1 MPGLAIRARGVVQ
14 GVGFRPTIWHLARRF
29 GLTGEV
35 WNDGEGVMIHAFGNA
50 EALQAFVA
58 QIPRELPPL
67 AKLDALEC
75 AELAE
80 ADHAEF
86 RIVASRRDGIATPI
100 AADAATCPDCL
111 AEIADPN
118 NRRYRYPFANCT
130 HCGPRLS
137 IVRAVPYDRA
147 NTSMAAFAMCPDC
160 QREYDDPADRRFHA
174 QANCCPV
181 CGPRLWL
188 ADAQGD
194 IVSTRRLETQRNA
207 SAKQSS
213 LFSPLEKLPEGHK
226 GDGAGFIRTISP
238 NPSFAKREA
247 NSRELHVTAA
257 ARDLETAAAA
267 ADTIGQTAELI
278 RQGRIVAIKGL
289 GGFHLA
295 CDATNA
301 QAVDL
306 LRQRKRRYAKPF
318 ALMARDLAMLSR
330 FAVAAPTETQALQDK
345 AAPIVLLRAAGEP
358 LAAGVAPGDDKL
370 GFMLPY
376 TPLHTLLM
384 TELDNPIVL
393 TSGNVSDEPQ
403 CTDNDE
409 ALQKLLG
416 IADYFLLHQRDIVN
430 RLDDSVARLMDGEIR
445 LLRRARGYAPQAL
458 PLPPGFEPAANVL
471 AMGGELKNSFCLLK
485 NGQAVFGQHVGDL
498 ENAAVQADYRHAIA
512 LYRDLHGF
520 RLELLTRPAHTAR
533 FGPIEGRSTAD
544 CDKPSLNALNG
555 ADGTPLS
562 NRPGLIVAV
571 DRHPGYLSTQYGQSL
586 AAAEG
591 LACLSVQHHHA
602 HLAACLA
609 EHGVA
614 LGAPPVLA
622 AIFDGLGMGENGEL
636 WGGEFLLGDYRGF
649 TRLAHFQPIALPGG
663 SQAMREPWRNAYAQ
677 LRQYFDWGAL
687 QTEYGEL
694 PLFKRL
700 ANKPLTTLETMIAKN
715 LNAPPC
721 SSVGRWFDAF
731 AAALDLHA
739 ERADYEGQAA
749 IALENL
755 AAPAFAGE
763 TAYPQAWQ
771 VSEMEG
777 KQVLTWRGLWQAV
790 LTDLANGT
798 DTAVIA
804 ARIHHSL
811 IAASIE
817 TLLQLGRE
825 TGAER
830 VVLSGGVFQNRL
842 LLEGVAQGLRR
853 HGKTVLLPQRYP
865 ANDGGLALGQA
876 LIAAAAGI
884 S

>member
-1 MPGLAIRARGVVQ
+1 MAGKAIRARGVVQ
-14 GVGFRPTIWHLARRF
+14 GVGFRPAMWHLARRC

-35 WNDGEGVMIHAFGNA
+35 WNDGEGVMIHAFGSA
-50 EALQAFVA
+50 DALERFIAR
-58 QIPRELPPL
+58 IPCELPPL
-67 AKLDALEC
+67 ARLDGLEC
-75 AELAE
+75 LDLNQAAP
-80 ADHAEF
+80 DEF
-86 RIVASRRDGIATPI
+86 RIVASRPDGIATPI
-100 AADAATCPDCL
+100 AADAATCPECL
-111 AEIADPN
+111 ADIADPT
-118 NRRYRYPFANCT
+118 NRRYRYPFTNCT

-137 IVRAVPYDRA
+137 IVRAVPFDRA

-181 CGPRLWL
+181 CGPSLWL
-188 ADAQGD
+188 EAAEDSSEPALGATGSQTRMVPFAPSISKAAGENPRAQ
-194 IVSTRRLETQRNA
+194 VKPLMLRPAQHQRLDLKA
-207 SAKQSS
+207 LAPDVGSM
-213 LFSPLEKLPEGHK
+213 
-226 GDGAGFIRTISP
+226 DDVIRQ
-238 NPSFAKREA
+238 A
-247 NSRELHVTAA
+247 
-257 ARDLETAAAA
+257 
-267 ADTIGQTAELI
+267 AELI

-301 QAVDL
+301 AAVDS

-318 ALMARDLAMLSR
+318 ALMARDLAMVHR
-330 FAVAAPTETQALQDK
+330 FAAADAAENLALQDR
-345 AAPIVLLRAAGEP
+345 AAPIVLLRARGEALAG
-358 LAAGVAPGDDKL
+358 GVAPGDAKL

-384 TELDNPIVL
+384 QELDNPIVL

-403 CTDNDE
+403 CIDNDD
-409 ALQKLLG
+409 ARQKLAG
-416 IADYFLLHQRDIVN
+416 IADFFLLHQRDIVN

-458 PLPPGFEPAANVL
+458 PLPPGFEQAAPVL
-471 AMGGELKNSFCLLK
+471 AMGAELKNSFCLLRS
-485 NGQAVFGQHVGDL
+485 GQAVVSQHIGDL
-498 ENAAVQADYRHAIA
+498 ENAAVQTDYRHAIE
-512 LYRDLHGF
+512 LYRQLHGF
-520 RLELLTRPAHTAR
+520 RPERIA
-533 FGPIEGRSTAD
+533 I
-544 CDKPSLNALNG
+544 
-555 ADGTPLS
+555 
-562 NRPGLIVAV
+562 
-571 DRHPGYLSTQYGQSL
+571 DRHPGYLSSQYGQSL
-586 AAAEG
+586 AAAQG
-591 LACLSVQHHHA
+591 LPCLTVQHHHA

-614 LGAPPVLA
+614 LDAPPVLA

-649 TRLAHFQPIALPGG
+649 SRLGHFQPIALPGG

-677 LRQYFDWGAL
+677 LRHYFVWDELLAEFGNLPFL
-687 QTEYGEL
+687 QG
-694 PLFKRL
+694 L
-700 ANKPLTTLETMIAKN
+700 ANKPLATLDTMMAKN
-715 LNAPPC
+715 LNAPLC

-731 AAALDLHA
+731 AAVLDLHA

-771 VSEMEG
+771 LNQMEG

-790 LTDLANGT
+790 LRDLAGGC
-798 DTAVIA
+798 DKAAIA

-811 IAASIE
+811 IAASVE
-817 TLLQLGRE
+817 SLCRLGRE
-825 TGAER
+825 SAVDT

-842 LLEGVAQGLRR
+842 LLEGVAEGLRR
-853 HGKTVLLPQRYP
+853 QGKTVLLPQRYP

-876 LIAAAAGI
+876 VIAAAAGI